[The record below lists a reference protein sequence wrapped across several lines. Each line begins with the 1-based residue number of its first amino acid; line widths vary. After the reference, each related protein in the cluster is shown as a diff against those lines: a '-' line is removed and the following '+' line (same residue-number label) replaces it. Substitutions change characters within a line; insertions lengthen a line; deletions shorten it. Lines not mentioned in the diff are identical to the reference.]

1 MSKKIVVLG
10 GGYAG
15 VLTAK
20 KLAAKLKKTDTE
32 ITLIDRSPFHTM
44 LTELHEVA
52 AQRVGEDSIRI
63 DLRRVFA
70 GRNVSVVTDEIV
82 SADYGA
88 KKLIGQRSEYEYD
101 YLVLATGSK
110 PTFFGVPGAQEH
122 TYTLWSYDDAVLL
135 RDRINNVF
143 KQAAVEP
150 DKEKRRFLL
159 TFFIVGAGFS
169 GVEMTGELAELAPV
183 LCEKFDIDLAD
194 VTIYEGDMLPRP
206 VPVLPEKL
214 SAKVQKRLEKLGV
227 KLMLGKNTSGVGED
241 WLEYKD
247 SPEAEPVRLPVN
259 TVIWTAGI
267 EGSDVATAAEEL
279 GQKGR
284 GRVETDKHLR
294 SLTIPNVYI
303 AGDNLFYIPEGE
315 ERPVPQMV
323 ENAEHSAD
331 TIAHN
336 LAAEV
341 LGSGELEEYKPKFH
355 GMMVCIGGRYGTA
368 HVGLPGKFF
377 ALPSFFAMLA
387 KHFINILYFMQV
399 LGWNK
404 VVSYCRHEFFRIG
417 NNRSFV
423 GGHFSNKT
431 PSYLLV
437 PLRIFLGAYWV
448 YEALV
453 KAFDG
458 FLSRPLLDGF
468 FGGAN
473 AFYDSILTP
482 AAAFNSNTLPSLG
495 AAVVDTV
502 SSATSGGFTGV
513 AVGPIVEKLA
523 NPVLMDL
530 DIFGILR
537 FILVNSGDVAFKV
550 KFAPVDWLIN
560 SVILPSEGLQIFFQ
574 IFIVVAELLIGLA
587 LIGGLF
593 NFLASSVS
601 LGLQT
606 MFLMSTGLYMHSW
619 WMIFASIAV
628 LIGGGRVF
636 GLDYYVGPAMKKW
649 WKNRKFVRKW
659 YLYND
664 D

>member
-1 MSKKIVVLG
+1 MAKKIVVLG

-20 KLAAKLKKTDTE
+20 KLAKKLRKTDGE
-32 ITLIDRSPFHTM
+32 ITLIDRSPYHTM

-70 GRNVSVVTDEIV
+70 GRNVTVVTDNITG
-82 SADYGA
+82 ADYSA
-88 KKLIGQRSEYEYD
+88 QKLTGERGEYKYD

-122 TYTLWSYDDAVLL
+122 SYTLWSYDDAVLL
-135 RDRINNVF
+135 RDRINDVF
-143 KQAAVEP
+143 KEAAMEP
-150 DKEKRRFLL
+150 DEERRRFLL

-183 LCEKFDIDLAD
+183 LCDRFDIDPSL

-214 SAKVQKRLEKLGV
+214 SEKVKRRLEKMGV
-227 KLMLGKNTSGVGED
+227 RLMLGKNTCGVGPD

-247 SPEAEPVRLPVN
+247 SPDAEPVRLPVN

-267 EGSDVATAAEEL
+267 EGSDVAAAAVDL

-284 GRVETDKHLR
+284 GRIETDAHLR
-294 SLTIPNVYI
+294 SLTKPNVYV
-303 AGDNLFYIPEGE
+303 AGDNLFYIPEGSE
-315 ERPVPQMV
+315 MPVPQMV

-331 TIAHN
+331 TIAAN
-336 LAAEV
+336 IASEL
-341 LGSGELEEYKPKFH
+341 LGHGGLEEYKPKFH

-377 ALPSFFAMLA
+377 ALPSFLAMLA
-387 KHFINILYFMQV
+387 KHFINVLYFMQV

-404 VVSYCRHEFFRIG
+404 VVSYCRHEFFRIR

-431 PSYLLV
+431 PSYLMV
-437 PLRIFLGAYWV
+437 PLRIFLGIYWV
-448 YEALV
+448 YEGV
-453 KAFDG
+453 MKIFEG
-458 FLSRPLLDGF
+458 FLDRPMLEGF

-473 AFYDSILTP
+473 AFYDGILK
-482 AAAFNSNTLPSLG
+482 AAPAFNANTLPNLG
-495 AAVVDTV
+495 TTVADAV
-502 SSATSGGFTGV
+502 SSATSGGYTGV
-513 AVGPIVEKLA
+513 STGPIIEKLT
-523 NPVLMDL
+523 NPV
-530 DIFGILR
+530 IFDFDFFGFLR
-537 FILVNSGDVAFKV
+537 MFLVNSGEPAFKV
-550 KFAPVDWLIN
+550 KFAPADWFIN
-560 SVILPSEGLQIFFQ
+560 SVILPNENLQMVFQ
-574 IFIVVAELLIGLA
+574 ILIVLAEILIGLA
-587 LIGGLF
+587 LISGLF
-593 NFLASSVS
+593 SFLASSAS
-601 LGLQT
+601 MGLQVL
-606 MFLMSTGLYMHSW
+606 FLTSTGLYMTSW
-619 WMIFASIAV
+619 WMLFAPLAV
-628 LIGGGRVF
+628 LIGGGHVF
-636 GLDYYVGPAMKKW
+636 GLDYYVGPWLKKH